1 MTRDSFIFYRSYW
14 EAMANLDERT
24 IGKCMKAVAAYA
36 LDGKEDKTAG
46 VVGMLMTLIKPQ
58 IDANNRKYANGC
70 KGATFGALGGRPKK
84 NEKTPREPH
93 NNPNKTPN
101 DNVNENENASAYA
114 GVYASLE
121 VCAERAKANSSL
133 RDRAVAAGVTDFEAS
148 VDEFAGYLA
157 AVGDKVVNIRDFAA
171 RYLANVSKR
180 VKPSAVVAI
189 LTAKEIEAAAALF
202 PRANEAAKSLLEKHV
217 LPVLKGRHGDSALDR
232 LAEYA
237 KQTQSV
243 AEVWSR
249 LKGGEL

>member
-46 VVGMLMTLIKPQ
+46 VVGMLMTLVKPQ
-58 IDANNRKYANGC
+58 IDANNRKYLNGC
-70 KGATFGALGGRPKK
+70 KGAAYGTRGGRPKAPTK
-84 NEKTPREPH
+84 PHGNPTGTP
-93 NNPNKTPN
+93 NVNDN
-101 DNVNENENASAYA
+101 DNVNDNAAYA
-114 GVYASLE
+114 AAAVE
-121 VCAERAKANSSL
+121 VCAEKCKTNNSL
-133 RDRAVAAGVTDFEAS
+133 RERAVAAGVTDFESS

-157 AVGDKVVNIRDFAA
+157 AVGDKVVNMRDFAA
-171 RYLANVSKR
+171 RYLANISKR
-180 VKPSAVVAI
+180 VKPSAPAAVP
-189 LTAKEIEAAAALF
+189 TEKEIEAAAALF
-202 PRANEAAKSLLEKHV
+202 PRANEAARSLLENHV
-217 LPVLKGRHGDSALDR
+217 LPALKGRYGDSTLDR

>member
-36 LDGKEDKTAG
+36 LDGKEDKTSG
-46 VVGMLMTLIKPQ
+46 VVGMLMTLVKPQ
-58 IDANNRKYANGC
+58 IDANNRKYLNGC
-70 KGATFGALGGRPKK
+70 KGAAFGALGGRPK
-84 NEKTPREPH
+84 NPTTTPRKPQE
-93 NNPNKTPN
+93 NRTETPN
-101 DNVNENENASAYA
+101 DNDNDNDNAAYA
-114 GVYASLE
+114 AAAVE
-121 VCAERAKANSSL
+121 VCAEKCKTNHSL
-133 RDRAVAAGVTDFEAS
+133 RERAAAAGVTDFEAS

-157 AVGDKVVNIRDFAA
+157 AVGDKVVNMRDFAA

-180 VKPSAVVAI
+180 VKPSTSAAI
-189 LTAKEIEAAAALF
+189 PTAKEVEAAAALF
-202 PRANEAAKSLLEKHV
+202 PRANEAARSLLKNNV
-217 LPVLKGRHGDSALDR
+217 LPLLKGHHGDSALDR
-232 LAEYA
+232 LAEYS